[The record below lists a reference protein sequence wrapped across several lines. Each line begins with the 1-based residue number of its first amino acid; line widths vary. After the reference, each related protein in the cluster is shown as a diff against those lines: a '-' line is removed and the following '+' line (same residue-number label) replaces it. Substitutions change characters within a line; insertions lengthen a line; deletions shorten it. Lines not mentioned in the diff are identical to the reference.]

1 MVYAFRCRLKSFQ
14 GIATKHLLRCFSWY
28 VRMAAMAP
36 ARFFRGQTNLLRGP
50 RGPFPHRPR
59 QPKRPLAGA
68 IATTEQRKP
77 RSRDIVKNQQ
87 HFSRYRH
94 FLSTSIWT
102 EDPGG
107 RFGPGNGVRGA
118 IHRRVIGKFMA
129 FPTIH
134 SALLPYNAI
143 MRDIVPARALLQCL
157 NLSGPPGSRDLEAV
171 RRPFEID
178 VRKNC
183 RYLQN

>member
-1 MVYAFRCRLKSFQ
+1 MVHAFRCRLKSFQ

-102 EDPGG
+102 ESPGG
-107 RFGPGNGVRGA
+107 RIGLENGVLGV
-118 IHRRVIGKFMA
+118 IHRRVIGKCSA
-129 FPTIH
+129 QSAIP
-134 SALLPYNAI
+134 SALLSHNAI
-143 MRDIVPARALLQCL
+143 MRKIMPVCALLQWL
-157 NLSGPPGSRDLEAV
+157 DPPMAPKFS
-171 RRPFEID
+171 
-178 VRKNC
+178 
-183 RYLQN
+183 